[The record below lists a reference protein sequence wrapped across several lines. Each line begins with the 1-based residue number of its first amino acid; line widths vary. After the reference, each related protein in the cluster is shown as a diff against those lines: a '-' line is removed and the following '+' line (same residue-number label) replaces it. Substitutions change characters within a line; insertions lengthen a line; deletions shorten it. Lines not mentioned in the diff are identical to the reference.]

1 MYRLHQN
8 VEKIETAEGKR
19 WEDVCMK
26 LPIVYIDLEAD
37 KSRDKRDAS
46 ASASKKRNPSK
57 ENDESWGSFFDDFD
71 NFAPKEEEGFENQA
85 TYGRFCF

>member
-1 MYRLHQN
+1 
-8 VEKIETAEGKR
+8 
-19 WEDVCMK
+19 MK

-46 ASASKKRNPSK
+46 ASASESKNRKPSK